1 MYSKFHSLRY
11 ILATPPA
18 LISTYKY
25 DQNNDVQL
33 METED
38 SIENNKDIFHQEV
51 VSQVRETYNEEYEE
65 EIQLNEE
72 FNQFVT
78 NYKAA
83 YEGENT
89 RKEQALGVRF
99 SKATLAAKRKSAL
112 TLFNKYIL
120 HDHNNYYHYVYY
132 IFTGHRKVFLDGGVG
147 GLQFVLGILPFRVN
161 TIKLLCNPLEKYQ
174 FTAASYNNKHLMMPC
189 M

>member
-1 MYSKFHSLRY
+1 
-11 ILATPPA
+11 
-18 LISTYKY
+18 
-25 DQNNDVQL
+25 

-38 SIENNKDIFHQEV
+38 SIKNNKDIFHQEV

-99 SKATLAAKRKSAL
+99 IKATLGAKRKSAL
-112 TLFNKYIL
+112 TLFNKYVV
-120 HDHNNYYHYVYY
+120 HDHNYYYHYVYY
-132 IFTGHRKVFLDGGVG
+132 ILQGIEKCFWMEGWGGSN
-147 GLQFVLGILPFRVN
+147 L
-161 TIKLLCNPLEKYQ
+161 
-174 FTAASYNNKHLMMPC
+174 S
-189 M
+189 

>member
-1 MYSKFHSLRY
+1 MNN
-11 ILATPPA
+11 
-18 LISTYKY
+18 YKY
-25 DQNNDVQL
+25 DQNNDLQL

-38 SIENNKDIFHQEV
+38 SIENNNHQEV
-51 VSQVRETYNEEYEE
+51 VSQAREIYNEEYEE

-99 SKATLAAKRKSAL
+99 SKATLAAKSKSAL
-112 TLFNKYIL
+112 TLTLFKYVV
-120 HDHNNYYHYVYY
+120 HDHNNY
-132 IFTGHRKVFLDGGVG
+132 
-147 GLQFVLGILPFRVN
+147 
-161 TIKLLCNPLEKYQ
+161 
-174 FTAASYNNKHLMMPC
+174 
-189 M
+189 